1 MPTPSLVVRLKLPV
15 PGRVVPVLQAPKMDS
30 SPTRTRKVIP
40 PLTIMRTLYAGLG
53 DGAKLLDYLPKDFV
67 VGVGSSDAW
76 KGYAPCRIEFGSVK
90 DTKGFQ
96 TKIFA
101 YLSNSAR
108 SRDLPEIHLRS
119 RHNSRSGSNI
129 FSFEEVMALRDLPAV
144 FKPVKDLTST
154 PLKALTHCLFML
166 HGASYAAD
174 AILPKSFF
182 TGLRDACHLYK
193 IVAGRNN
200 HDQSPDVAPKDAAGY
215 GEADVSLQS
224 RQTSV
229 APTRSPAPPVVIAPS
244 ARKRNFSTFQGS
256 PQPPHQP
263 SFPGTS
269 PGRPAISPLTPP
281 ADVNSIRNPKVV
293 TDTIHS
299 ASVLVSIRNPY
310 YFELQKRAADVNIA
324 LKAANGMTL
333 AQMGPQAHLTAPTD
347 AIDAKRLE
355 YKEADMKSLQ
365 TASKAEHEALKK
377 RHMAE
382 ERALVERHVHE
393 HEAARQGRPEVD
405 LAFHQNGK
413 AEFEK
418 RQALLEEAV
427 GIRGESDG
435 VLRESLT
442 SDWFARVHAT
452 IGDPTMAEQA
462 EAGDDEAVE

>member
-1 MPTPSLVVRLKLPV
+1 
-15 PGRVVPVLQAPKMDS
+15 
-30 SPTRTRKVIP
+30 
-40 PLTIMRTLYAGLG
+40 MRTLYAGLG

-229 APTRSPAPPVVIAPS
+229 APTRSPAPPVVIAP
-244 ARKRNFSTFQGS
+244 
-256 PQPPHQP
+256 
-263 SFPGTS
+263 
-269 PGRPAISPLTPP
+269 
-281 ADVNSIRNPKVV
+281 
-293 TDTIHS
+293 
-299 ASVLVSIRNPY
+299 
-310 YFELQKRAADVNIA
+310 KRAADVNIA